1 MAINAQAVAATLPS
15 DYWRNIVNS
24 VIQARQVGKTTGKKP
39 VSKNILSDINLEIGR
54 GEFLCVMGPS
64 GSGKTTL
71 LHILAGLD
79 EPSTGE
85 VIVGDKSL
93 SQASSAEVT
102 ALRRDVIGQVF
113 QFFNLMPNL
122 TLRENVALPLAI
134 AGKSSQ
140 DHDHRIDT
148 LLRNLG
154 LTDRINALPHELSGG
169 EMQRASIAR
178 ALCGEQPLLLCDEPT
193 GNLSQQAGLEVMQIL
208 QKLSRDD
215 NKSILLVTHNPRDA
229 AFADRVVFL
238 VDGKLASEAELKGPD
253 LKVEDIHKSLASL
266 NI

>member
-1 MAINAQAVAATLPS
+1 M
-15 DYWRNIVNS
+15 
-24 VIQARQVGKTTGKKP
+24 IQAKKLGKTSGKHQAAK
-39 VSKNILSDINLEIGR
+39 SILSDIDLAIAK

-71 LHILAGLD
+71 LHLLAGL
-79 EPSTGE
+79 EKPTSGE
-85 VIVGDKSL
+85 ISL
-93 SQASSAEVT
+93 GGKLFSQASSREVT
-102 ALRRDVIGQVF
+102 RWRRDEIGQVF

-134 AGKSSQ
+134 AGKAP
-140 DHDHRIDT
+140 HEHEHRVDT
-148 LLRNLG
+148 LLRRLNL
-154 LTDRINALPHELSGG
+154 LERAEALPHELSGG

-178 ALCGEQPLLLCDEPT
+178 ALCGEQPILLCDEPT

-208 QKLSRDD
+208 QKLAKDD

-229 AFADRVVFL
+229 AFADRVLFL
-238 VDGKLASEAELKGPD
+238 VDGKLAPHAELIGPD
-253 LKVEDIHKSLASL
+253 LSVEDIHKSLASL

>member
-1 MAINAQAVAATLPS
+1 M
-15 DYWRNIVNS
+15 NS

-39 VSKNILSDINLEIGR
+39 VSKNILNDIDLEIKK

-79 EPSTGE
+79 APTTGE
-85 VIVGDKSL
+85 VIIGDKSF
-93 SQASSAEVT
+93 SRATVAEVT
-102 ALRRDVIGQVF
+102 RIRRDMIGQVF

-122 TLRENVALPLAI
+122 TLRENVTLPLAI

-140 DHDHRIDT
+140 EHDHRVDT
-148 LLRNLG
+148 LLRKLG
-154 LTDRINALPHELSGG
+154 LTDRAGALPHELSGG

-229 AFADRVVFL
+229 AFADRVLFL
-238 VDGKLASEAELKGPD
+238 VDGKMAHDAELKGPD
-253 LKVEDIHKSLASL
+253 LKVEDVHRSLASL